1 MKKTI
6 ILSVSL
12 LFTSLVTFGQQSQ
25 TSDKSKPVT
34 GKQQEPVKAEP
45 QVKQAPNSKVTSPAK
60 VQTRTKPGSEKA
72 PTTKPD
78 PRLRV
83 KRAKPEE
90 PKQATKKPAESK

>member
-6 ILSVSL
+6 ILCVSL
-12 LFTSLVTFGQQSQ
+12 LFASLVTFAQQNQ
-25 TSDKSKPVT
+25 TIDKSKPVT

-45 QVKQAPNSKVTSPAK
+45 QVKQAPNSKVSSPAK

-72 PTTKPD
+72 PATKPD

-90 PKQATKKPAESK
+90 PKQAIKKPTDSK